1 MIFLAKAMKKE
12 ILLTG
17 IVGSSCADLGVTKA
31 TVDTLVFFSY
41 LREPVKNVLAEFVR

>member
-12 ILLTG
+12 VLLTG

-41 LREPVKNVLAEFVR
+41 LRGAFKNYLADSFR

>member
-1 MIFLAKAMKKE
+1 MALLVKAMKKE

-17 IVGSSCADLGVTKA
+17 IVGSSGADLGVTKA

-41 LREPVKNVLAEFVR
+41 LKEPFKNYLADFFR

>member
-12 ILLTG
+12 VLLTG

-41 LREPVKNVLAEFVR
+41 LKEPFKNYFADFFR